1 MSGGNFPDLQ
11 NARHSLP
18 LSRFKDLANSLAALK
33 LRYCLNLGA
42 MVPVP
47 NQSPVPNGNRQPA
60 QKLKT
65 DARGNCSRLTHMNAE
80 KTADGFQTFLVRS
93 SNFGYC
99 SSPVGLVAFS
109 F

>member
-47 NQSPVPNGNRQPA
+47 NQSPVPNGDRQPA

-65 DARGNCSRLTHMNAE
+65 DARGNCSRFTQMNAE
-80 KTADGFQTFLVRS
+80 KQQILSRLFWLAVQALAAAPTLPIF
-93 SNFGYC
+93 
-99 SSPVGLVAFS
+99 
-109 F
+109 